1 MRSFDHQICHLLAL
15 VGAIAAL
22 PAVYFVIGNIL
33 TFELG
38 LFPGIQIRAISPA
51 TLLGG
56 CLIAALLN
64 VWPVFRS
71 VRADQGLRSWLAE
84 VVQARKSNL
93 VVLGIGTFFLLFL
106 LAYAVVENLVQH

>member
-1 MRSFDHQICHLLAL
+1 MRSLDAQICHLLAL
-15 VGAIAAL
+15 VGTIAAL

-38 LFPGIQIRAISPA
+38 LFPGVEIQPIAPAI
-51 TLLGG
+51 LLGG

-64 VWPVFRS
+64 VWPVLGS
-71 VRADQGLRSWLAE
+71 VRADQGLRSWFAE

-106 LAYAVVENLVQH
+106 LTYAVLENLVPH